1 VVFPQD
7 TNRAPLEYSLVHP
20 VSERLQL
27 GIEYN
32 YSEENISPIAM
43 YRLIDATEDTPAV
56 MLGTSSA
63 WPSSE
68 VDGNAY
74 TVTLAK
80 MLDED
85 TSATL
90 GAAYI
95 PDNDDWRMP
104 ASLSRR
110 LTETLSA
117 SVMYDGD
124 TLHPLLILD
133 QAGAS
138 ISFILLGGE
147 DPAIS
152 VSLFQ

>member
-1 VVFPQD
+1 M
-7 TNRAPLEYSLVHP
+7 
-20 VSERLQL
+20 SEDLQL

-32 YSEENISPIAM
+32 YAESSVLPIVM
-43 YRLIDATEDTPAV
+43 YRLIEATQGTPALMV
-56 MLGTSSA
+56 GTNSA

-68 VDGNAY
+68 VDGNA
-74 TVTLAK
+74 VSMTLAM
-80 MLDED
+80 MLNAD

-90 GAAYI
+90 GTSYMLE
-95 PDNDDWRMP
+95 NYEWRTP

-110 LTETLSA
+110 LTDNLSL

-124 TLHPLLILD
+124 DIHPLLILD
-133 QAGAS
+133 GEHAS

-147 DPAIS
+147 DPTIS